1 MTNHSDFVK
10 TGLWAGSATEL
21 AIRLWERDESKIHLP
36 WTTPLTTTL
45 VWQTTH
51 GTARPPTPPR
61 AYPLPDRDAGRGH
74 GGRDND
80 RRHDRRSWTRRADGT
95 PLTTPLVWQTT
106 HGTAR
111 PPTPR
116 GRLLLWYGRLRMVLP
131 VEAAEDETMIG
142 DTTDKGT
149 PFRTDVITHLSCN

>member
-21 AIRLWERDESKIHLP
+21 AIRLWERDESKIPLP

-61 AYPLPDRDAGRGH
+61 AYPPPDRNAGRGH

-80 RRHDRRSWTRRADGT
+80 RRHDRRPWTRRADGT

-111 PPTPR
+111 PPTPPR
-116 GRLLLWYGRLRMVLP
+116 AYPRPDRDNRRDNDRINDNKYILV
-131 VEAAEDETMIG
+131 TMGI
-142 DTTDKGT
+142 
-149 PFRTDVITHLSCN
+149 FSQWSNVIQM